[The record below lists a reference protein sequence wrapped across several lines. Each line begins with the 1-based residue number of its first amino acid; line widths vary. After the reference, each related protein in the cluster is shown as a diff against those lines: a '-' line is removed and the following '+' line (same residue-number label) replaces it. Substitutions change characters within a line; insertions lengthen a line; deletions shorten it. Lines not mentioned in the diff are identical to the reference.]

1 MRSISVMVLG
11 HGKSRVGTALV
22 IQHDLRRWFDLCRN
36 NFFLRGS
43 DGIAPASLDS
53 PALSA
58 QESERFALHRHRY
71 GIAFER
77 RNWGTDRLTGRD
89 GARPDRIRGRSQI
102 WRAVANIQLD
112 ETARCKAHRSL
123 CCISSRPKLRRAIPL
138 VESLVRCAT
147 RSESRR
153 LFLPPRPGMLRFEL
167 SN

>member
-36 NFFLRGS
+36 NSLLRGS
-43 DGIAPASLDS
+43 HGMAPASLDS

-77 RNWGTDRLTGRD
+77 RNWGTGRLTDRD
-89 GARPDRIRGRSQI
+89 GARPDRIRGLLTPRSRI
-102 WRAVANIQLD
+102 SRTAAKTQLD
-112 ETARCKAHRSL
+112 ETGRERD
-123 CCISSRPKLRRAIPL
+123 IP
-138 VESLVRCAT
+138 V
-147 RSESRR
+147 
-153 LFLPPRPGMLRFEL
+153 
-167 SN
+167 